1 MSEGLTIRD
10 AEAEDAGVLAGL
22 IVELGYPVTSTEVLA
37 RMEPLTGAGRPP
49 LVAVRDGAVVGLL
62 TWSVMHVLHRSG
74 PVGRVSTLVVTER
87 ARGQGIGAALMAA
100 AEARLREQGCI
111 LLEVTSNMRRA
122 EAHAFYERL
131 GYERTSYRFAK
142 PLTSS

>member
-1 MSEGLTIRD
+1 MREGLSIRD
-10 AEAEDAGVLAGL
+10 ATAADAEALADL
-22 IVELGYPVTSTEVLA
+22 FVELGYPVTSTEVLA
-37 RMEPLTGAGRPP
+37 RLQPLTGAGRPP

-62 TWSVMHVLHRSG
+62 TRSVMHVLHRPG

-100 AEARLREQGCI
+100 AEARLKQQGCI
-111 LLEVTSNMRRA
+111 LIEVTSNMRRA
-122 EAHAFYERL
+122 EAHTFYERL

-142 PLTSS
+142 PLGSG

>member
-1 MSEGLTIRD
+1 MREGLSIRD
-10 AEAEDAGVLAGL
+10 ATAADAEALADL
-22 IVELGYPVTSTEVLA
+22 FVELGYPVTSAEVLA
-37 RMEPLTGAGRPP
+37 RLQPLTGAGRPP

-62 TWSVMHVLHRSG
+62 TWSVMHVLHRPG

-87 ARGQGIGAALMAA
+87 ARGQGIGAALVAA
-100 AEARLREQGCI
+100 AEARLKQQGCI
-111 LLEVTSNMRRA
+111 LIEVTSNMRRA

-142 PLTSS
+142 PLGSG